1 VKLTRRQ
8 FLEAA
13 LALCAGAMWVDGAP
27 RASTLRWQE
36 RRELYPQGVASGDP
50 QAESV
55 ILWTRYVASRPW
67 AAPTEAA
74 PTELT
79 VEVALDQEFQ
89 KVVATTTAPISEAA
103 DWTCRILVGNL
114 RPATV
119 YWYRFTDAQGNGSR
133 IGRTITAPG
142 NRDSRP
148 VKFAFVSCQTINEGS
163 MNAYRRM
170 LHEDRRAAE
179 GERLGFVLHLGDFI
193 YEVVQYTDEVK
204 TRYDRV
210 IFDIGRVPDARKVGN
225 FHIPTTLEGYRV
237 VYQAYLKDPDIQDA
251 RAWLPFVAMWDN
263 HEFSWQAW
271 QSFIKFGAGEPEPA
285 QALKVAAMQAWF
297 EYQPARIVKSGG
309 PSLERFD
316 GPNVVSA
323 PITTFDESGLGTEP
337 NNLAAINSLIGY
349 RALRYGRNVELLIT
363 DNRGFAMQDQGSRKE
378 TDPLALEGFAG
389 MIPEEVIEILDAGRT
404 YAGSV
409 AAMGRSHNGPPD
421 KIRMGD
427 TEIDNFRKNSQPW
440 TILGEK
446 QRAWFIERLKRSQA
460 TWKVWGSSMATL
472 DYRFDPQHLPDGLAK
487 RKWPGAGYANR
498 GGGDF
503 GAAYWERG
511 QIYDTI
517 AREKIT
523 GFVSVCGDRHSFWA
537 GYAAKALPPKA
548 FEPVGL
554 AFVTGS
560 ISAPGMVEAYEH
572 RFPKDDPLRPLFLAD
587 LPGNAGAGGAKP
599 EPTVNM
605 TLRHGVRASLE
616 YARSRD
622 IAKARALSN
631 PDNAPHLAFVDM
643 GGHGYSTVRASKS
656 DIETEFV
663 CIPRPIHRSQTEDGG
678 PLLYRVTHRAALWK
692 ARERPRLEQKV
703 MEGDPKLSL

>member
-1 VKLTRRQ
+1 MKLTRRQ

-13 LALCAGAMWVDGAP
+13 LAIGAGAMWVDGAP

-55 ILWTRYVASRPW
+55 ILWTRYAGAEQVAAK
-67 AAPTEAA
+67 AAPA
-74 PTELT
+74 ELT
-79 VEVALDQEFQ
+79 VEVALDMTFH
-89 KVVATTTAPISEAA
+89 KVVATTTTRALEES
-103 DWTCRILVGNL
+103 DGTCRVLVGNL

-148 VKFAFVSCQTINEGS
+148 VKFAFVSCQAVNEGAQ
-163 MNAYRRM
+163 NAYRRM
-170 LHEDRRAAE
+170 LYEDRRAAAS
-179 GERLGFVLHLGDFI
+179 ERLGFVLHLGDFI
-193 YEVVQYTDEVK
+193 YEVVQYPDEVK
-204 TRYDRV
+204 TRYDRT
-210 IFDIGRVPDARKVGN
+210 IYDLGIGRLPDARKVGN
-225 FHIPTTLEGYRV
+225 FHVPTTLAGYRL

-271 QSFIKFGAGEPEPA
+271 QSFIRFGAGEPEPA

-316 GPNVVSA
+316 GPKVVNA

-363 DNRGFAMQDQGSRKE
+363 DNRGFAMQEQGSRKE
-378 TDPLALEGFAG
+378 TDPLSLDGFAG
-389 MIPEEVIEILDAGRT
+389 MIPEEVIEALD
-404 YAGSV
+404 
-409 AAMGRSHNGPPD
+409 MGRAFGGGKPPD

-427 TEIDNFRKNSQPW
+427 TEIDNFRKDASPY

-446 QRAWFIERLKRSQA
+446 QRAWFIERLRKSQA

-472 DYRFDPQHLPDGLAK
+472 DYRFDPQHLPDGLAR
-487 RKWPGAGYANR
+487 RKWPGAGYANF

-511 QIYDTI
+511 QIYDAI
-517 AREKIT
+517 AREGIA
-523 GFVSVCGDRHSFWA
+523 GFVTVCGDRHSFWA
-537 GYAAKALPPKA
+537 GYAARTLPPKA

-587 LPGNAGAGGAKP
+587 SPGGAKP

-622 IAKARALSN
+622 IARARALSN
-631 PDNAPHLAFVDM
+631 PDNAPHLSFVDM
-643 GGHGYSTVRASKS
+643 GGHGYSTVRASRNE
-656 DIETEFV
+656 IETEFV
-663 CIPRPIHRSQTEDGG
+663 CIPRPIRRSETDDGG
-678 PLLYRVTHRAALWK
+678 PLLYRVTHRAAMWK
-692 ARERPRLEQKV
+692 ARERPRLEVKV
-703 MEGDPKLSL
+703 REGDPKLSL

>member
-1 VKLTRRQ
+1 MKLTRRQ
-8 FLEAA
+8 FLETA
-13 LALCAGAMWVDGAP
+13 LALGCGALWVDSAP
-27 RASTLRWQE
+27 GASTLRWQE

-50 QAESV
+50 QADSV
-55 ILWTRYVASRPW
+55 ILWTRYGAPI
-67 AAPTEAA
+67 AAKAA

-79 VEVALDQEFQ
+79 VEVALDQAFQ
-89 KVVATTTAPISEAA
+89 KVVASAPAPVSEST
-103 DWTCRILVGNL
+103 DWTCRVLVGNL
-114 RPATV
+114 RPRTV

-142 NRDSRP
+142 NRDSAP
-148 VKFAFVSCQTINEGS
+148 VKFAFVSCQTINEGA

-170 LHEDRRAAE
+170 LHEDRRTAE
-179 GERLGFVLHLGDFI
+179 SERLGFVLHLGDFI
-193 YEVVQYTDEVK
+193 YEVVQYPDEVK
-204 TRYDRV
+204 TRYDRN
-210 IFDIGRVPDARKVGN
+210 IYDLGIGRLPDSRKIGN
-225 FHIPTTLEGYRV
+225 FHIPTTLAGYRL

-251 RAWLPFVAMWDN
+251 RAYLPFVAMWDN

-271 QSFIKFGAGEPEPA
+271 QSFIQFGGGEPEPA

-316 GPNVVSA
+316 GPKVVNA
-323 PITTFDESGLGTEP
+323 PIKTFDESGLGTEP

-349 RALRYGRNVELLIT
+349 RALRYGRNLELLIT
-363 DNRGFAMQDQGSRKE
+363 DNRGFGMQYPASRPE
-378 TDPLALEGFAG
+378 TDALVLEGFSG
-389 MIPEEVIEILDAGRT
+389 MIPEEVIEALDMGRT
-404 YAGSV
+404 FGAGK
-409 AAMGRSHNGPPD
+409 PPD

-427 TEIDNFRKNSQPW
+427 TEIDNFRKNSSPY

-487 RKWPGAGYANR
+487 RKWPGAGYASL

-511 QIYDTI
+511 QIYDTV
-517 AREKIT
+517 AREGIA
-523 GFVSVCGDRHSFWA
+523 GFVTVCGDRHSFWA

-560 ISAPGMVEAYEH
+560 VSAPGMVEAHEH

-587 LPGNAGAGGAKP
+587 SPGGAKP

-631 PDNAPHLAFVDM
+631 PDNAPHLSFVDM
-643 GGHGYSTVRASKS
+643 GGHGYATVRASKS

-663 CIPRPIHRSQTEDGG
+663 CIPRPIRRSETEDGG
-678 PLLYRVTHRAALWK
+678 PLLYRVVHRAPLWK
-692 ARERPRLEQKV
+692 ARERPKLEVKV
-703 MEGDPKLSL
+703 KEGDPKLSL

>member
-1 VKLTRRQ
+1 MKLTRRQ

-13 LALCAGAMWVDGAP
+13 LALGCGALWVDGAP

-55 ILWTRYVASRPW
+55 ILWTRRPFEIGASVA
-67 AAPTEAA
+67 AEAA
-74 PTELT
+74 PTGVPELT
-79 VEVALDQEFQ
+79 VEVALDQGFQ
-89 KVVATTTAPISEAA
+89 KVVATTTAPVSEDA
-103 DWTCRILVGNL
+103 DWTCRVLVGNL
-114 RPATV
+114 RPRTV

-142 NRDSRP
+142 NRDSAP
-148 VKFAFVSCQTINEGS
+148 VKFAFVSCQTINEGAQ
-163 MNAYRRM
+163 NAYRRM
-170 LHEDRRAAE
+170 LHEDRRASE

-193 YEVVQYTDEVK
+193 YEVVQYPDEVK
-204 TRYDRV
+204 TRYDRTIYDLGV
-210 IFDIGRVPDARKVGN
+210 GRIADTRKVGN
-225 FHIPTTLEGYRV
+225 FHVPTTLSGYRL
-237 VYQAYLKDPDIQDA
+237 VYQAYLNDPDIQDA
-251 RAWLPFVAMWDN
+251 RAHLPFVAMWDN

-309 PSLERFD
+309 PSLDRFD
-316 GPNVVSA
+316 GPKVVNA
-323 PITTFDESGLGTEP
+323 PIETFDESGLGTEP

-363 DNRGFAMQDQGSRKE
+363 DNRSFAMQEQGSRKE
-378 TDPLALEGFAG
+378 TDPLSLEGFAG
-389 MIPEEVIEILDAGRT
+389 MIPEEVIEALD
-404 YAGSV
+404 
-409 AAMGRSHNGPPD
+409 MGRAFGGGKPPD
-421 KIRMGD
+421 RIRMGD
-427 TEIDNFRKNSQPW
+427 TEIDNFRKAASPY
-440 TILGEK
+440 TILGKK
-446 QRAWFIERLKRSQA
+446 QRAWFIDRLKQSQA
-460 TWKVWGSSMATL
+460 TWKIWGSSMATL
-472 DYRFDPQHLPDGLAK
+472 DYRLDPQHLPDGLAK
-487 RKWPGAGYANR
+487 RKWPGAGYATL
-498 GGGDF
+498 GSGDF

-517 AREKIT
+517 AREGIA
-523 GFVSVCGDRHSFWA
+523 GFVTVCGDRHSFWA
-537 GYAAKALPPKA
+537 GYAAKTLPPKS

-560 ISAPGMVEAYEH
+560 VSAPGMVEAHEH

-587 LPGNAGAGGAKP
+587 SPGGAKP

-616 YARSRD
+616 YAKSRD

-631 PDNAPHLAFVDM
+631 PDNAPHLSFVDM
-643 GGHGYSTVRASKS
+643 GGHGYATVRASKS

-663 CIPRPIHRSQTEDGG
+663 CIPRPIRRSETEDGG
-678 PLLYRVTHRAALWK
+678 PLLYRVSHRAPLWRAK
-692 ARERPRLEQKV
+692 ERPRLGVKV
-703 MEGDPKLSL
+703 REGDPKLSL